1 LFTAIEEAIIR
12 VRALFSG
19 SSMAFLASNSRFV
32 RTLFGYSRLN
42 EGETFHQPSPSMR
55 KFLELARMTLME
67 DIVAIEGIDK
77 L

>member
-1 LFTAIEEAIIR
+1 VLELCSLGRSWF
-12 VRALFSG
+12 
-19 SSMAFLASNSRFV
+19 FLASNPDLV
-32 RTLFGYSRLN
+32 RTLFGYGRLK
-42 EGETFHQPSPSMR
+42 EGETFHQPSPSIR